1 VYFSLALLWYSAFII
16 DAQALVSGTLAC
28 RSNFEGTDFA
38 EILDSG
44 LVSIDCA
51 PTRVFTITPFI
62 DVCIAFVSLLL
73 SQAWFHCTDLYG
85 SEGHT
90 GFNVGPEFRPSETM
104 SDIRSSF
111 AAMPWWEESGKKTN
125 SSPKVTDAYISK
137 SKHVTANP
145 ITQAKATAST
155 DTADA
160 HVVSVAQQSSEP
172 AWTKE

>member
-1 VYFSLALLWYSAFII
+1 VYFSLALLWYSSFIL

-62 DVCIAFVSLLL
+62 DVCIAFASLLL
-73 SQAWFHCTDLYG
+73 SQAWFHCTDLYD
-85 SEGHT
+85 SQGHT

-104 SDIRSSF
+104 SDIRSSL
-111 AAMPWWEESGKKTN
+111 AALPWWEEGGKKT
-125 SSPKVTDAYISK
+125 SKVTDAYISK
-137 SKHVTANP
+137 SKHITANP
-145 ITQAKATAST
+145 ITQSQATASSET
-155 DTADA
+155 VDT
-160 HVVSVAQQSSEP
+160 HVVSVSQQSSEP